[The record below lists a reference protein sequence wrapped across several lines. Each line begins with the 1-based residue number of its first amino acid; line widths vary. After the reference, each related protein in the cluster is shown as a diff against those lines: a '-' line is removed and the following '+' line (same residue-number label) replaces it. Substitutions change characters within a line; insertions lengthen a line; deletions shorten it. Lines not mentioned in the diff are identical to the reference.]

1 MPKRKRIG
9 ILTSGG
15 DCGGLNAVIRAVVRR
30 ARDYD
35 MEVYGIKDATAGLM
49 ARPVEAELLDV
60 KRVSG
65 ILRYGGTIL
74 GTVNKGNPFAYPMPD
89 GSLVDRSAEVIT
101 GYHRLGLDALIGVG
115 GDGSLA
121 ILRQL
126 ALQGDWNFVGIP
138 KTIDNDVGATEYSVG
153 FNTAL
158 SVAVEALDQLTYTAI
173 SHSRVMVMEVMGR
186 DAGHIA
192 ISAGIAGG
200 AHVILIPEIPYK
212 LENVCKRI
220 RDRKERGN
228 NFSIVVVA
236 EAVRTE
242 SGEPVTYTNSLGQ
255 SLYGGIGHYI
265 GNEIA
270 LRTGIE
276 TRVMVLGHLQRGG
289 TPFSSGS
296 PAGSSLWGGC
306 CGLDRPRQ
314 IRPHGGLAK
323 SAGGGCAPGRGHL
336 PVSAG
341 GGGRGFDRHS
351 HWLEYLR
358 GRGGSAAFAQHFPL
372 IFRQKRH
379 VGRDNLPADIGEPVP
394 HLALAAQARDPVHR
408 TAKL

>member
-15 DCGGLNAVIRAVVRR
+15 DCGGLNAVTRAVVRR

-35 MEVYGIKDATAGLM
+35 MEVFGIKDATAGLM

-74 GTVNKGNPFAYPMPD
+74 GTVNKGNPFAFPMPD
-89 GSLVDRSAEVIT
+89 GSLADRSAEVIE

-121 ILRQL
+121 ILRKL
-126 ALQGDWNFVGIP
+126 ALQGNWNFVGVP

-200 AHVILIPEIPYK
+200 AHVILIPEIPYT
-212 LENVCKRI
+212 LEKVCRKI
-220 RDRKERGN
+220 IDRKERGN

-236 EAVRTE
+236 EAVKTE

-255 SLYGGIGHYI
+255 CLYGGIGQYI

-276 TRVMVLGHLQRGG
+276 TRVMILGHLQRGG
-289 TPFSSGS
+289 TPS
-296 PAGSSLWGGC
+296 P
-306 CGLDRPRQ
+306 LDRLL
-314 IRPHGGLAK
+314 G
-323 SAGGGCAPGRGHL
+323 
-336 PVSAG
+336 
-341 GGGRGFDRHS
+341 
-351 HWLEYLR
+351 
-358 GRGGSAAFAQHFPL
+358 AAFGVAAVDLIARGQFDHMVAWQNRRVVAVPLVEAIAQYRGVEVDGVLVATAMGLNTYVGELDPIFFPTL
-372 IFRQKRH
+372 
-379 VGRDNLPADIGEPVP
+379 GPS
-394 HLALAAQARDPVHR
+394 
-408 TAKL
+408 

>member
-1 MPKRKRIG
+1 
-9 ILTSGG
+9 
-15 DCGGLNAVIRAVVRR
+15 
-30 ARDYD
+30 
-35 MEVYGIKDATAGLM
+35 
-49 ARPVEAELLDV
+49 V

-74 GTVNKGNPFAYPMPD
+74 GTVNRGNPFAYPMPD

-101 GYHRLGLDALIGVG
+101 GYHWLGLDALIGVG

-158 SVAVEALDQLTYTAI
+158 SVAVQALDQLTYTAI

-192 ISAGIAGG
+192 LSAGIAGG

-220 RDRKERGN
+220 LDRKERGN

-255 SLYGGIGHYI
+255 SLYGGIGSYI

-289 TPFSSGS
+289 TPS
-296 PAGSSLWGGC
+296 P
-306 CGLDRPRQ
+306 LDRLL
-314 IRPHGGLAK
+314 G
-323 SAGGGCAPGRGHL
+323 
-336 PVSAG
+336 
-341 GGGRGFDRHS
+341 
-351 HWLEYLR
+351 
-358 GRGGSAAFAQHFPL
+358 AAFGVAAVDLIAQGKYDRMVAWQNRRVVDVPL
-372 IFRQKRH
+372 AEAIAQYRRVEVDGALIATAIGLNTY
-379 VGRDNLPADIGEPVP
+379 VGEV
-394 HLALAAQARDPVHR
+394 DPQLLR
-408 TAKL
+408 RFSP

>member
-1 MPKRKRIG
+1 M
-9 ILTSGG
+9 
-15 DCGGLNAVIRAVVRR
+15 
-30 ARDYD
+30 
-35 MEVYGIKDATAGLM
+35 
-49 ARPVEAELLDV
+49 
-60 KRVSG
+60 
-65 ILRYGGTIL
+65 
-74 GTVNKGNPFAYPMPD
+74 
-89 GSLVDRSAEVIT
+89 
-101 GYHRLGLDALIGVG
+101 
-115 GDGSLA
+115 A

-289 TPFSSGS
+289 TPS
-296 PAGSSLWGGC
+296 P
-306 CGLDRPRQ
+306 LDRLL
-314 IRPHGGLAK
+314 G
-323 SAGGGCAPGRGHL
+323 
-336 PVSAG
+336 
-341 GGGRGFDRHS
+341 
-351 HWLEYLR
+351 
-358 GRGGSAAFAQHFPL
+358 AAFGVAAVDLIAQGKYDRMVAWQNRRVVDVPL
-372 IFRQKRH
+372 AEAISQYRRVEVDGALIATAIGLNTY
-379 VGRDNLPADIGEPVP
+379 VGEV
-394 HLALAAQARDPVHR
+394 DPQLLR
-408 TAKL
+408 SISP